1 MSRDFEIHNLSNLT
15 EEELWESVDELKSMV
30 EGEIEWREERAEKEK
45 KIEIPSELWVELYSE
60 LSSYVEN
67 KCYPN
72 RKTHN
77 EESERLNET
86 QDDFCEI
93 VDEVEGI
100 LQSHFRREEN

>member
-67 KCYPN
+67 KCYP
-72 RKTHN
+72 
-77 EESERLNET
+77 EEGKRSEDN
-86 QDDFCEI
+86 FCEI
-93 VDEVEGI
+93 VGEVEGI
-100 LQSHFRREEN
+100 LRSYFRKEEI

>member
-77 EESERLNET
+77 EEGERLNET

-93 VDEVEGI
+93 VGEVEGI
-100 LQSHFRREEN
+100 LRSYFRKEEI